1 MVNILIVLQGR
12 AELLRLFPFAPQR
25 YKMIFVQA
33 NKFRVKIT
41 RKASFCKPF
50 LSAASEWAHDCQVDL

>member
-1 MVNILIVLQGR
+1 MVNILIILQGR

-33 NKFRVKIT
+33 NKFRVKNHKESIV
-41 RKASFCKPF
+41 
-50 LSAASEWAHDCQVDL
+50 L